1 MPGRSGGV
9 GKLVF
14 LLERVNW
21 VGSLRTVLGP
31 RIRLRTTCA
40 RTPSGAILASMKFL
54 IVDDHAVLRTGLT
67 ALLRQARP
75 LDVVLEACDGREGLE
90 TARLHP
96 DIDAIFLDLE
106 MPGMHGMPA
115 IEEFGRH
122 HPNLPVIVLSSS
134 ENPSDVRRALAAGAL
149 GYIPKSTSSKNLLS
163 ALQLVLQGAVYVP
176 PLVLNQPPAPP
187 EPVAPV
193 RASAGDRQLTDR
205 QIEVLRL
212 IERGLSNKEI
222 GLALNLSEKT
232 VKVHVT
238 GIFRA
243 LNVVTRTQAASE
255 ARIAG
260 LV

>member
-1 MPGRSGGV
+1 
-9 GKLVF
+9 
-14 LLERVNW
+14 
-21 VGSLRTVLGP
+21 
-31 RIRLRTTCA
+31 
-40 RTPSGAILASMKFL
+40 MKFL

-75 LDVVLEACDGREGLE
+75 LDIVLEACDGPEGLE
-90 TARLHP
+90 AARLHP
-96 DIDAIFLDLE
+96 DLDAIFLDLE

-115 IEEFGRH
+115 IAEFGRR

-134 ENPSDVRRALAAGAL
+134 EDPSDVRRALGAGAM
-149 GYIPKSTSSKNLLS
+149 GYIPKSTSSKNILS

-176 PLVLNQPPAPP
+176 PLVLNQPLAPA

-193 RASAGDRQLTDR
+193 RASSGSAQLTDR

-212 IERGLSNKEI
+212 IERGMSNKEI

-255 ARIAG
+255 ARSAG

>member
-1 MPGRSGGV
+1 MTTLRS
-9 GKLVF
+9 
-14 LLERVNW
+14 
-21 VGSLRTVLGP
+21 
-31 RIRLRTTCA
+31 
-40 RTPSGAILASMKFL
+40 AILAAMKFL

-75 LDVVLEACDGREGLE
+75 LDIVLEAGDGKEGLE

-96 DIDAIFLDLE
+96 DLDAIFLDLE

-115 IEEFGRH
+115 IEEFGRR

-134 ENPSDVRRALAAGAL
+134 EDPADVRRALAAGAL

-176 PLVLNQPPAPP
+176 PLVLNPPPAAA
-187 EPVAPV
+187 ERVAPKKAPA
-193 RASAGDRQLTDR
+193 ASAQLTDR

-222 GLALNLSEKT
+222 GLTLNLSEKT

-255 ARIAG
+255 ARAAG

>member
-1 MPGRSGGV
+1 MKTLRSAI
-9 GKLVF
+9 
-14 LLERVNW
+14 
-21 VGSLRTVLGP
+21 VL
-31 RIRLRTTCA
+31 
-40 RTPSGAILASMKFL
+40 SMKFL

-75 LDVVLEACDGREGLE
+75 LDIVLEAGDGKEGLE

-96 DIDAIFLDLE
+96 DLDAIFLDLE

-115 IEEFGRH
+115 IEEFGRQ

-134 ENPSDVRRALAAGAL
+134 EDPADVRRALAAGAL

-176 PLVLNQPPAPP
+176 PLVLNPTPAAA
-187 EPVAPV
+187 ERVAPTKAPAAA
-193 RASAGDRQLTDR
+193 RLTDR

-222 GLALNLSEKT
+222 GLTLNLSEKT

-255 ARIAG
+255 ARAAG